1 MKIVKILSTL
11 GAAAGIALSASCGST
26 GDSDSSYFLSCKLRL
41 WMRIIGNS
49 LAERDSVMSFALL
62 VVNNNNKIIIQ

>member
-26 GDSDSSYFLSCKLRL
+26 GSS
-41 WMRIIGNS
+41 
-49 LAERDSVMSFALL
+49 AQD
-62 VVNNNNKIIIQ
+62 VVAPSIPNVSIPQYIPPSK